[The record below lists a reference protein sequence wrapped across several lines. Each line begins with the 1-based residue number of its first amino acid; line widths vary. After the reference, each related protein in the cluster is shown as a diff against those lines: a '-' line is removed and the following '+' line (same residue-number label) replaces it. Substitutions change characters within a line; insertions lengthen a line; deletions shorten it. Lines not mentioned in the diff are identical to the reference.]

1 MVLYLT
7 WLYRD
12 RHTPR
17 MRGSPLCL
25 GLELGNLE
33 VFPRLLP
40 HHGEGPRKCAGL
52 MDGWGSK
59 RDKCGHPSLPLP
71 ELFLTG
77 KWDTSITFV
86 LQLVK
91 TAELDPFQ
99 NYLFGLHPH
108 GVLVVGVFSNF
119 CTEAT
124 GFSLGLSLF
133 LSPLSQAVPT
143 HAALLVPSAS
153 LPRLH
158 HDQQQGSPFSR
169 SPGAGCHLTFLI
181 LGWGRGCGCLC
192 LPLSWWY
199 PCAPAF
205 VLPTQV

>member
-7 WLYRD
+7 WLYGD

-17 MRGSPLCL
+17 MRGSLLCL

-33 VFPRLLP
+33 VFPRLLS

-52 MDGWGSK
+52 MDG
-59 RDKCGHPSLPLP
+59 RDKCDHPSLPFP

-77 KWDTSITFV
+77 KWDTSTTFV
-86 LQLVK
+86 RQLVK
-91 TAELDPFQ
+91 TTELDPSQ
-99 NYLFGLHPH
+99 NYLSGFHPPE
-108 GVLVVGVFSNF
+108 VLVVGAFSNFSNF

-133 LSPLSQAVPT
+133 LSPLSGSQAAPT

-158 HDQQQGSPFSR
+158 HDQR
-169 SPGAGCHLTFLI
+169 
-181 LGWGRGCGCLC
+181 
-192 LPLSWWY
+192 
-199 PCAPAF
+199 
-205 VLPTQV
+205 